1 MEVATIAGDAH
12 DAIVGGA
19 ACAREQAP
27 SRAIPFSMGIVWPA
41 QGLAVVVP
49 QGEID
54 AFTAPRFKDAVAG
67 CLSDGAG
74 ALVIDLSWVSFLDAS
89 GLAVA
94 VYAAR
99 HLGALRTAIVCPFP
113 HIVRVFR
120 ICGLERVLTICESRE
135 AALRS
140 CLADQVAGLAV
151 RSWEPAGPSSLTP
164 TDGKLTNS

>member
-1 MEVATIAGDAH
+1 MEATTAGDARQANVR
-12 DAIVGGA
+12 DA
-19 ACAREQAP
+19 ACASRQASSP
-27 SRAIPFSMGIVWPA
+27 SIPFSIGVVWPA

-49 QGEID
+49 RGEID

-67 CLSDGAG
+67 CLNDSAG

-89 GLAVA
+89 GLTVA

-99 HLGALRTAIVCPFP
+99 RLGAGRTAIVCPFP

-120 ICGLERVLTICESRE
+120 ICGLERVLAICESRE

-140 CLADQVAGLAV
+140 CLIAE
-151 RSWEPAGPSSLTP
+151 R
-164 TDGKLTNS
+164 KLTNS

>member
-99 HLGALRTAIVCPFP
+99 HLGARRTAIVCPFP

>member
-1 MEVATIAGDAH
+1 MEVTTAGDAH

-19 ACAREQAP
+19 ACA
-27 SRAIPFSMGIVWPA
+27 SKRATSSTIPFSVGVIWPA
-41 QGLAVVVP
+41 RGLAVVVP
-49 QGEID
+49 RGEID

-67 CLSDGAG
+67 CLNDGAG

-99 HLGALRTAIVCPFP
+99 RLGACWTAIVCPFP
-113 HIVRVFR
+113 HIVRVFE

-135 AALRS
+135 AALRP
-140 CLADQVAGLAV
+140 CLVGE
-151 RSWEPAGPSSLTP
+151 R
-164 TDGKLTNS
+164 KLTNS

>member
-1 MEVATIAGDAH
+1 MEATTAGGAH
-12 DAIVGGA
+12 DAIVSGT
-19 ACAREQAP
+19 ACASKRT
-27 SRAIPFSMGIVWPA
+27 SSSTIPFSMGVVWPA

-49 QGEID
+49 RGEID

-99 HLGALRTAIVCPFP
+99 RLGARRTAIVCPFP

-140 CLADQVAGLAV
+140 CLIAE
-151 RSWEPAGPSSLTP
+151 R
-164 TDGKLTNS
+164 KLTNS

>member
-19 ACAREQAP
+19 ACTRQQAP

-151 RSWEPAGPSSLTP
+151 RSWEPAGPSSPTP